1 MLNAECRRQK
11 EVTQELPTI
20 DLAGL
25 ETLGPDLNLDQYLGL
40 WAIDEGRFLLLFDQ
54 VARSDLIA
62 HVQARDAESPQAAAR
77 VGRRQAQDVAVAVI
91 EINGTMTKR
100 GSSLSAAGSTVRI
113 RQAVRQA
120 ARDETIGGIVLRI
133 DSPGGTVAG
142 TSDLAREVAAADRQ
156 KPVLAYIEDLTASA
170 AYWVASQA
178 RKVFANDRTAMV
190 GSIGTYAGLYDYS
203 GYAAARGI
211 RPVVIRSGQ
220 YKAAGFPGTE
230 ITPEQ
235 REYWQELID
244 KTQAEFTAGVAGGR
258 KLSVAR
264 VAELA
269 DGRIHL
275 AEDAQQLGLI
285 DGIQTFEETMDQLIE
300 LVTTRDLSKSRRKSM
315 SEETAQS
322 EAARELTPTLQRAE
336 APAQPAGFEE
346 LVAALPK
353 ASNDFLVEAQRQK
366 MTVEQARN
374 AWTERLQEEIAAKD
388 REIAEARDATA
399 AAKKTP
405 GVEPLGNGAKGPAAE
420 SEYADPV
427 AEFDKRV
434 REQMQAGRTRQQAI
448 KSVVKGDRDL
458 HHAMLKASNAQHSKV
473 QELID
478 ERFELE

>member
-1 MLNAECRRQK
+1 MC
-11 EVTQELPTI
+11 I
-20 DLAGL
+20 
-25 ETLGPDLNLDQYLGL
+25 
-40 WAIDEGRFLLLFDQ
+40 
-54 VARSDLIA
+54 
-62 HVQARDAESPQAAAR
+62 RDR
-77 VGRRQAQDVAVAVI
+77 
-91 EINGTMTKR
+91 
-100 GSSLSAAGSTVRI
+100 
-113 RQAVRQA
+113 
-120 ARDETIGGIVLRI
+120 
-133 DSPGGTVAG
+133 
-142 TSDLAREVAAADRQ
+142 
-156 KPVLAYIEDLTASA
+156 
-170 AYWVASQA
+170 
-178 RKVFANDRTAMV
+178 
-190 GSIGTYAGLYDYS
+190 
-203 GYAAARGI
+203 
-211 RPVVIRSGQ
+211 
-220 YKAAGFPGTE
+220 
-230 ITPEQ
+230 
-235 REYWQELID
+235 
-244 KTQAEFTAGVAGGR
+244 TQAEFTAGVAGGR

-353 ASNDFLVEAQRQK
+353 ATNDFLVEAQRQK